1 MCRCFALTILF
12 TFLSIGIHCQS
23 TITFYLDELPDN
35 ELANVGIR
43 GNIEPL
49 SWEKSIL
56 LKKEGDKYSVTI
68 DFSET
73 NTELEFKFVRFK
85 NDKKPSW
92 ESIDNRTLQL
102 TNANDLVSTNSWDVE
117 QVVDVKSLEPISSS
131 TFSRSL
137 SHGEAYLAISKL
149 TAKLKCDHTKAGFN
163 NQNKTINS
171 VIHRQQD
178 KLPFTFKW
186 VNEKMVVI
194 ENASESTLL
203 RRGTVVQS
211 IDGVPVLEI
220 RNNLMQYVGADGAT
234 DGNRLSKLE
243 VNGYDFRYN
252 AFDIF
257 YPLAYQVDAGLQ
269 LEIKEHKEKESTVV
283 KVQPL
288 TRNIAVLTLNS
299 FGLVGW
305 KAIKLDYKEYFKNVF
320 TQLSQQKIEHLI
332 IDIRIN
338 DGGNDEVAKDLFDYL
353 TTSESS
359 FQREGRT
366 RYVDFPKVL
375 RPHVQTW
382 GENPWYFAL
391 SPKVKKPT
399 NGG

>member
-117 QVVDVKSLEPISSS
+117 QVVDVKSLEPISSESLMKDFELIESMVLDVHPGTYRS

-288 TRNIAVLTLNS
+288 TREQHRSTYV
-299 FGLVGW
+299 
-305 KAIKLDYKEYFKNVF
+305 KLIWTGRLE
-320 TQLSQQKIEHLI
+320 
-332 IDIRIN
+332 
-338 DGGNDEVAKDLFDYL
+338 GN
-353 TTSESS
+353 
-359 FQREGRT
+359 
-366 RYVDFPKVL
+366 
-375 RPHVQTW
+375 
-382 GENPWYFAL
+382 
-391 SPKVKKPT
+391 
-399 NGG
+399 